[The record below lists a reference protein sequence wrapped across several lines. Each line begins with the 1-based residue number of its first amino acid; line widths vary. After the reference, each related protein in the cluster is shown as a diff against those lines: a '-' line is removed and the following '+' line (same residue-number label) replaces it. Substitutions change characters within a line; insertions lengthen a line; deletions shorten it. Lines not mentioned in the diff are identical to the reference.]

1 MYAAVLSEMLSVL
14 AGRRSAVVLR
24 WRLRQ
29 WRWHCLSAQRQRRL
43 AAHALR
49 CAVFRCWRWAVK
61 QGIRHRPRGRRG
73 QRCGVN
79 RLRRKQWRK
88 IEILIFRAWAN
99 SLRLRQ
105 LVREWWRMT
114 VLEW

>member
-29 WRWHCLSAQRQRRL
+29 WWWHCLSAQRQRRL

-49 CAVFRCWRWAVK
+49 YAVFRCWRWAVK
-61 QGIRHRPRGRRG
+61 LGIRHRPRGGARTT
-73 QRCGVN
+73 
-79 RLRRKQWRK
+79 
-88 IEILIFRAWAN
+88 
-99 SLRLRQ
+99 
-105 LVREWWRMT
+105 VRVESAQAQAVEEESRS
-114 VLEW
+114 